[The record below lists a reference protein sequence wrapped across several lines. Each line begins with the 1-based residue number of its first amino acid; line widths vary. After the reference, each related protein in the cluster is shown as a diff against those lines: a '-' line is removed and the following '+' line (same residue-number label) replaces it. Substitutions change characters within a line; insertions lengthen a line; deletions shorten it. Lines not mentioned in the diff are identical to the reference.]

1 MKNSRNLSIAIVAV
15 LLSACAANGL
25 PYPEHPASSLVVTGV
40 AKVTIFRSDDTLLY
54 SARTARLV
62 VDGERAGRLATGGFR
77 TFKVEPGPHTLMVK
91 MWDAPGVC
99 ELTVDIQP
107 DVEYFYEVAPRP
119 PTFAASTP
127 GALLLGAS
135 PAGVLFGAGA
145 STAESR
151 PARNATEL
159 SRSSLSSLRRRC
171 RKFRRCARPAR
182 NPNARFGA

>member
-1 MKNSRNLSIAIVAV
+1 MTNLRTLSIAIGAV

-54 SARTARLV
+54 SARTARLM

-77 TFKVEPGPHTLMVK
+77 TFKVEPGPHTFMVK

-99 ELTVDIQP
+99 ELKVDIQP

-145 STAESR
+145 STAESASKECDGAFSIVPVE
-151 PARNATEL
+151 PAQALPKVSALRA
-159 SRSSLSSLRRRC
+159 SS
-171 RKFRRCARPAR
+171 
-182 NPNARFGA
+182 